1 MHGAMF
7 VAQARHQVGK
17 APHVTEAAASPR
29 ASAEG
34 VLTLNRPQAGN
45 VVIFDTH
52 DYAIIDFR
60 LIANQWIALV
70 PIAGM
75 LRIVFRDG
83 AVIELLNFFSSG
95 LADDSSN
102 EGQSHGHDAGRL
114 RVERCSGAD
123 HRHRVFVAG

>member
-1 MHGAMF
+1 M
-7 VAQARHQVGK
+7 
-17 APHVTEAAASPR
+17 
-29 ASAEG
+29 
-34 VLTLNRPQAGN
+34 LTLNRPQAGN

-60 LIANQWIALV
+60 LITNQWIALV
-70 PIAGM
+70 PIGGM

-102 EGQSHGHDAGRL
+102 GDNHTGTTPDAFASSDWCGPPTPSFCRRL
-114 RVERCSGAD
+114 NFSDRTGLRNQAVRSS
-123 HRHRVFVAG
+123 FYP